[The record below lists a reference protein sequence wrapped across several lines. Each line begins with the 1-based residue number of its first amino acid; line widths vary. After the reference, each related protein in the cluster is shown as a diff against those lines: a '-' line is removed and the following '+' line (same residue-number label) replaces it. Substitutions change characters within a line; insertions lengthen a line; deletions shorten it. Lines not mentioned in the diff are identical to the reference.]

1 MTHCLSSLLRLL
13 YCGSDVTG
21 RSEYGRIVTVVRT
34 TGQRVKAHS
43 KKIPGRKPDNSFEGA
58 AGQRGIIVAHHGVA
72 VEVLFHDGTRE
83 MVRVKRRSGHV
94 VGDEVL
100 VTGEV
105 LERLP
110 RRTEL
115 RRRDAM
121 RGVHLVGAN
130 LDVLGIVV
138 AAFPQPPAGFI
149 DRAIVA
155 ARAADL
161 DPFLVINKC
170 DLEQA
175 ADAVAT
181 LQGIYAGSVQVFS
194 LSAVTGAGLAPLLE
208 YLGAGHRG
216 AFVGTTGVG
225 KSSLLNAICPAID
238 LKVGALNVFNDKGC
252 NTTTVSTLHA
262 LPDGG
267 ELIDTPGFQDFGLV
281 DITMQ
286 DLAAHYPG
294 FEETHQ
300 GACRF
305 RNCRHRTEPG
315 CSVIELVAQ
324 GRITAE
330 RYATYIEIL
339 NEVESGE
346 LEARQREWKN

>member
-1 MTHCLSSLLRLL
+1 MKNIKS
-13 YCGSDVTG
+13 G
-21 RSEYGRIVTVVRT
+21 
-34 TGQRVKAHS
+34 
-43 KKIPGRKPDNSFEGA
+43 PGRTPNA
-58 AGQRGIIVAHHGVA
+58 ASDLAPGCRGVIVAHHGVA
-72 VEVLFHDGTRE
+72 VEVLFSDGEHE

-94 VGDEVL
+94 VGDDVL
-100 VTGEV
+100 VKGEV

-138 AAFPQPPAGFI
+138 AAFPLPPAGFI

-170 DLEQA
+170 DLDQA
-175 ADAVAT
+175 AKTVDV
-181 LQGIYAGSVQVFS
+181 LQGIYKGSVMIFP
-194 LSAVTGAGLAPLLE
+194 LSAATGFGLAPLLE
-208 YLGAGHRG
+208 FLGVGHRG

-225 KSSLLNAICPAID
+225 KSSLLNAICPEID
-238 LKVGALNVFNDKGC
+238 LRVGALNVFNDRGC

-281 DITMQ
+281 DISMH
-286 DLAAHYPG
+286 DLAAYYPG
-294 FEETHQ
+294 FEETSEL
-300 GACRF
+300 ACHF

-315 CSVIELVAQ
+315 CAVIDLVAQ
-324 GRITAE
+324 GRISAE
-330 RYATYIEIL
+330 RYATYLEIL

-346 LEARQREWKN
+346 VESRQREWKN